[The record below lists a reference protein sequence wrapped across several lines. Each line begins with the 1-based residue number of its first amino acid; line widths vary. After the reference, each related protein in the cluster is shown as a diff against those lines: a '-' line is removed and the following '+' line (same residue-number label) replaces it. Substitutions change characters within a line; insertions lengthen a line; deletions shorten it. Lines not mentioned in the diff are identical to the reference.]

1 MFLFKKGKNHRTRG
15 NYKNNDNTICS
26 IEFKTQSQETNANK
40 KHGNSNK
47 KSKES
52 TQRQLKL
59 IFKKNRCKRQA

>member
-1 MFLFKKGKNHRTRG
+1 MIMQYVALNSKHRAKK
-15 NYKNNDNTICS
+15 
-26 IEFKTQSQETNANK
+26 TNAHK